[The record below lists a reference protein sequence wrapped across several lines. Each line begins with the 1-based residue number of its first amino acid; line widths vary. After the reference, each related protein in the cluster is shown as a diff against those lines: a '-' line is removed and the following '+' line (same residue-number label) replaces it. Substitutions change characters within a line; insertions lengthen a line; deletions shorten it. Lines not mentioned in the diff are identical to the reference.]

1 MKKFLNTVFFVTA
14 ILFFVI
20 FALSNTQT
28 IQLSFLQYQ
37 LRPIP
42 ISLLMLISFLAGL
55 IMGSLL
61 NLLDR
66 MSLKRQVKRLTKDL
80 QQKDLQPKQKN
91 GAVPPAPEDTP
102 QGSGTS
108 L

>member
-1 MKKFLNTVFFVTA
+1 MRKFLNTVFFVTA

-28 IQLSFLQYQ
+28 VQLSLLHYQ

-42 ISLLMLISFLAGL
+42 ISLLILISFLAGL
-55 IMGSLL
+55 ILGSLL

-66 MSLKRQVKRLTKDL
+66 MSLKRQVKRLKKDL
-80 QQKDLQPKQKN
+80 HHKDGQPKQKDSPPP
-91 GAVPPAPEDTP
+91 PPAGDTP
-102 QGSGTS
+102 QGSGTV
-108 L
+108 

>member
-28 IQLSFLQYQ
+28 IQLSFLHYQ
-37 LRPIP
+37 LRPVP
-42 ISLLMLISFLAGL
+42 VSLLILISFLAGL
-55 IMGSLL
+55 VVGSLL

-66 MSLKRQVKRLTKDL
+66 MSLKRQVKRLKKDL
-80 QQKDLQPKQKN
+80 QQKDLQPKQKD
-91 GAVPPAPEDTP
+91 GQIPPPPGDTP
-102 QGSGTS
+102 QGSGN
-108 L
+108 LL

>member
-1 MKKFLNTVFFVTA
+1 MRKFFNTVFFVTA

-37 LRPIP
+37 LRPVP
-42 ISLLMLISFLAGL
+42 VSLLILISFLAGL
-55 IMGSLL
+55 VVGSLL

-66 MSLKRQVKRLTKDL
+66 MSLKRQVKRLKKDL
-80 QQKDLQPKQKN
+80 QHKDGQPKKKESPE
-91 GAVPPAPEDTP
+91 PPPSGDTP
-102 QGSGTS
+102 QGSGN
-108 L
+108 LL

>member
-28 IQLSFLQYQ
+28 IQLSFLNYQ
-37 LRPIP
+37 LQPVP
-42 ISLLMLISFLAGL
+42 VSLLILISFLAGL
-55 IMGSLL
+55 VVGSLL

-66 MSLKRQVKRLTKDL
+66 MSLKRQVKRLKKDL
-80 QQKDLQPKQKN
+80 QHKEDQPKKKESPE
-91 GAVPPAPEDTP
+91 PPTSGDTP
-102 QGSGTS
+102 QGSGNV
-108 L
+108 

>member
-1 MKKFLNTVFFVTA
+1 MRKFFNTVFFVTA

-42 ISLLMLISFLAGL
+42 ISLLILISFLAGL
-55 IMGSLL
+55 ILGSLL

-66 MSLKRQVKRLTKDL
+66 MSLKRQVKRLKKDL
-80 QQKDLQPKQKN
+80 QQKDVQPKQKD
-91 GAVPPAPEDTP
+91 VQIPPPSGDTP
-102 QGSGTS
+102 QGSGN
-108 L
+108 LL

>member
-28 IQLSFLQYQ
+28 IRLSFLNYQ
-37 LRPIP
+37 LRPVP
-42 ISLLMLISFLAGL
+42 VSLLILISFLAGL
-55 IMGSLL
+55 VVGSLL

-66 MSLKRQVKRLTKDL
+66 MSLKRQVKRLKKDL
-80 QQKDLQPKQKN
+80 PQKDVQPKQKD
-91 GAVPPAPEDTP
+91 GQVPPAPGDAP
-102 QGSGTS
+102 QGSGN
-108 L
+108 LL